1 MTENTLLCPEIP
13 QDPEI
18 VAALLPGKEELDKE
32 RLKIIGQTEVK
43 LFTSRQVL
51 DCQLGTLPL
60 LRKSQ
65 PLGTW
70 SQMQWFGRTERRPLR
85 TKKDL

>member
-1 MTENTLLCPEIP
+1 MTENTLLCLEIP

-51 DCQLGTLPL
+51 D
-60 LRKSQ
+60 
-65 PLGTW
+65 
-70 SQMQWFGRTERRPLR
+70 
-85 TKKDL
+85 

>member
-32 RLKIIGQTEVK
+32 RLEIIGRSQVK

-51 DCQLGTLPL
+51 D
-60 LRKSQ
+60 
-65 PLGTW
+65 
-70 SQMQWFGRTERRPLR
+70 
-85 TKKDL
+85 